1 MKTKFFLP
9 LLALVLFTSISI
21 LTGCQTDNKQKP
33 ATASTDSV
41 VVDPMTD
48 TTSVRGYTYAEFV
61 ATVKVADNQTA
72 FLPKLWELW
81 KAEKWAELENT
92 INQPGDTL
100 NYGYPPANGFISM
113 ELATLP
119 VGKKLDRYGY
129 LGGSFVA
136 DEGASFGS
144 RSLKT
149 SSRNAPYYTF
159 IVTKD
164 IPDVSVGKSIPWFGE
179 PGMGMQYNFADS
191 VGALVNLG
199 YLKITKSV
207 PAKK

>member
-1 MKTKFFLP
+1 MKTTFIKL
-9 LLALVLFTSISI
+9 SI
-21 LTGCQTDNKQKP
+21 LVGIFYGLSACQGDHKKP
-33 ATASTDSV
+33 IATSDTEKPIVDSL
-41 VVDPMTD
+41 PD
-48 TTSVRGYTYAEFV
+48 TASVRGYTYAEFV
-61 ATVKVADNQTA
+61 ATVKVTDSQSV

-81 KAEKWAELENT
+81 KAEKWTELESV

-100 NYGYPPANGFISM
+100 NYGYPPANGFVSM
-113 ELATLP
+113 ELVTLP

-144 RSLKT
+144 RSLKS
-149 SSRNAPYYTF
+149 SSRKAPYYTF

-164 IPDVSVGKSIPWFGE
+164 IPNVSAGLSIPWFGE
-179 PGMGMQYNFADS
+179 PGMGMQYNFADPIDS
-191 VGALVNLG
+191 LVASN

>member
-1 MKTKFFLP
+1 MKSIFIKLSVLVGIFYGLSACNTDHKKPVATNNAETPIVDSLP
-9 LLALVLFTSISI
+9 DTS
-21 LTGCQTDNKQKP
+21 
-33 ATASTDSV
+33 
-41 VVDPMTD
+41 
-48 TTSVRGYTYAEFV
+48 SVRGFTYAEFV
-61 ATVKVADNQTA
+61 STVKVTDSQSV

-81 KAEKWAELENT
+81 KAEKWTELASV

-113 ELATLP
+113 ELVTLP

-136 DEGASFGS
+136 DAGASFGG
-144 RSLKT
+144 RSLKA
-149 SSRNAPYYTF
+149 SSKNAPYYTF
-159 IVTKD
+159 VVTKD
-164 IPDVSVGKSIPWFGE
+164 IPNVSAGKSIPWFE
-179 PGMGMQYNFADS
+179 QPGMGMQYNFADPIDS
-191 VGALVNLG
+191 LVASN